1 MSKCNFITLRF
12 IQFIILLIICFKS
25 NGQIDTIHVDSKFY
39 LLNTPVENS
48 LNVIK
53 YDTIFQN
60 KDTIVIEETYCNNI
74 LINKKTFNNE
84 HQLIEETTFFSD
96 SIYLKTVIKNNKIK
110 LVHSAY
116 YDRHIMFSWDK
127 NNFSTGI
134 EDRNRIIN
142 NGFLYDKDSMYDED
156 TITDAFSEFID
167 TTESGYLCKDFH
179 KNARVF
185 NFYYGL
191 TKTSPF
197 YKFHENGKLAM
208 SGVIRGMEIF
218 KIGSWKWWNDK
229 GILIREF
236 YYNDT
241 IPNLKEGRWKWWDN
255 NGKLIIQRDYLHG
268 KLIKETIFVKDSEI
282 MNNLKE

>member
-25 NGQIDTIHVDSKFY
+25 NGQIDTIYVDSKFY

-96 SIYLKTVIKNNKIK
+96 SIYLETVIENNKIQ
-110 LVHSAY
+110 LVHYAY

-156 TITDAFSEFID
+156 TIIDSFSEFID

-179 KNARVF
+179 KNGRVF

-208 SGVIRGMEIF
+208 SGVINGFEF
-218 KIGSWKWWNDK
+218 NKIGSWKWWNDK

-255 NGKLIIQRDYLHG
+255 NGKLIKEEIYKHD
-268 KLIKETIFVKDSEI
+268 KLIDRKEYFKNARKD
-282 MNNLKE
+282 

>member
-1 MSKCNFITLRF
+1 M
-12 IQFIILLIICFKS
+12 
-25 NGQIDTIHVDSKFY
+25 
-39 LLNTPVENS
+39 
-48 LNVIK
+48 
-53 YDTIFQN
+53 
-60 KDTIVIEETYCNNI
+60 IEETYCNNI

-96 SIYLKTVIKNNKIK
+96 SIYLETDIENNKIQ

-156 TITDAFSEFID
+156 TIIDSFSEFID
-167 TTESGYLCKDFH
+167 TTESGYLFKDFH
-179 KNARVF
+179 KNGRVY

-191 TKTSPF
+191 IRISTF

-208 SGVIRGMEIF
+208 LGVINGFEF
-218 KIGSWKWWNDK
+218 NKIGS
-229 GILIREF
+229 
-236 YYNDT
+236 
-241 IPNLKEGRWKWWDN
+241 WKWWDN
-255 NGKLIIQRDYLHG
+255 NGKLIKEEIYKHD
-268 KLIKETIFVKDSEI
+268 KLIDRKEYFKNARKD
-282 MNNLKE
+282 

>member
-1 MSKCNFITLRF
+1 MGKYNFKTLNFIL
-12 IQFIILLIICFKS
+12 IIILFIICFKS
-25 NGQIDTIHVDSKFY
+25 NGQIDTIYVDSKFY

-96 SIYLKTVIKNNKIK
+96 SIYLETVIENNKIQ
-110 LVHSAY
+110 LVHYAY

-167 TTESGYLCKDFH
+167 TTESGYLFKDFH
-179 KNARVF
+179 KNGRVY

-191 TKTSPF
+191 IRISTF

-208 SGVIRGMEIF
+208 LGVINGFEF
-218 KIGSWKWWNDK
+218 NKIGSWKWWNDK

-255 NGKLIIQRDYLHG
+255 NGKLIKEEIYKHD
-268 KLIKETIFVKDSEI
+268 KLIDRKEYFKNARKD
-282 MNNLKE
+282 